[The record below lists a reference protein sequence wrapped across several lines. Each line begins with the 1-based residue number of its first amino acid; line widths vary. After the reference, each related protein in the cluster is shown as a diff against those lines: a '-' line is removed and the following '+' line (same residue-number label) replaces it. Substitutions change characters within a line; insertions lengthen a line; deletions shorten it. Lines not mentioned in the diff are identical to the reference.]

1 MRDKKGLAWN
11 PNSQSSTTNVSMG
24 PFITQK
30 AALLLSL
37 GRLVR
42 ARIFSGYSVTRLR
55 AGVQRARQEKICMS
69 DEIVL
74 IVNGK
79 PHTAQ
84 ADPET
89 PLLYVLRNELGLTG
103 PQFGCGEETCGA
115 CMVLIGGRATPSC
128 KLPVS
133 KVGRSRITT
142 LEGLMGEA
150 ELHPVQR
157 AFIEEQASQ
166 CGYCINGMIITTA
179 ALLWKTPHP
188 SDMQIRE
195 ALDGNLCRCGSH
207 PRILRAVRRA
217 EALSSVLED

>member
-1 MRDKKGLAWN
+1 
-11 PNSQSSTTNVSMG
+11 
-24 PFITQK
+24 
-30 AALLLSL
+30 
-37 GRLVR
+37 
-42 ARIFSGYSVTRLR
+42 
-55 AGVQRARQEKICMS
+55 MS
-69 DEIVL
+69 NETVL

-79 PHTAQ
+79 PHKIQ
-84 ADPET
+84 AEPGT

-133 KVGRSRITT
+133 KVARSRITT
-142 LEGLMGEA
+142 LEGLIEQS

-157 AFIEEQASQ
+157 AFIEEQAAQ
-166 CGYCINGMIITTA
+166 CGYCINGMIITIT

-188 SDMQIRE
+188 SEVQIRE
-195 ALDGNLCRCGSH
+195 ALDGNLCRCGSQ

-217 EALSSVLED
+217 EALLSALED